1 MINRTLV
8 RTKVIQT
15 LFAFYNNEGTT
26 QLSAQKELL
35 KLFSY
40 TYSLYFLL
48 LDLVNEITHYANI
61 RIEEA
66 QEKATAMHITYNA
79 NMRFVENRVAKQID
93 EHREIR
99 AYIQDQKLS
108 WETADT
114 YIALFYK
121 QIIDAP
127 FYKEYM
133 EAEEND
139 YEADKAL
146 WCKIFKKILT
156 GNSDL
161 ESALEELEIN
171 LDGKDWVTD
180 MDVIISF
187 VIKTIKRFKENAD
200 NEEDTDE
207 AQPLLQMFDSE
218 EELDFGKRLLKTTIE
233 NSDYYD
239 ELIAKSLTNWKSER
253 IAYMD
258 NIILRTALGEIFAFP
273 EISIQVTLNEYIEL
287 AREYSTEQSPYF
299 VNGVLDEIVRQL
311 KQENKLLKA
320 VIIK

>member
-299 VNGVLDEIVRQL
+299 VNGVLDEIVKQL

>member
-26 QLSAQKELL
+26 QLRAQKELL

-121 QIIDAP
+121 QITDAP

-133 EAEEND
+133 EAEENN

-218 EELDFGKRLLKTTIE
+218 EELDFGKRVLKTTIE

-299 VNGVLDEIVRQL
+299 VNGVLDEIVKQL

>member
-26 QLSAQKELL
+26 QLRAQKELL

-299 VNGVLDEIVRQL
+299 VNGVLDEIVKQL

>member
-61 RIEEA
+61 RIEET

-299 VNGVLDEIVRQL
+299 VNGVLDEIVKQL

>member
-187 VIKTIKRFKENAD
+187 VIKTIKRFKENTD

-299 VNGVLDEIVRQL
+299 VNGVLDEIVKQL

>member
-156 GNSDL
+156 GNNDL

-187 VIKTIKRFKENAD
+187 VIKTIKRFKENTD

-299 VNGVLDEIVRQL
+299 VNGVLDEIVKQL